1 MNLIMK
7 NKILISILLLC
18 LTSTSL
24 WAQIVNVKG
33 TVTDGFDNSPLPGV
47 AIKVKNKS
55 VGTITD
61 SEGNYA
67 ITADRKDVLVFS
79 FLGMNTEERR
89 INNQTVINVVM
100 QSQSYMLDEF
110 VAIGYGTMKKS
121 DLTGSVSSIGSK
133 DILKSAPISLEHGL
147 QDRKST
153 RLNSSHTRPSRMPSS
168 A

>member
-100 QSQSYMLDEF
+100 QSQSYM
-110 VAIGYGTMKKS
+110 
-121 DLTGSVSSIGSK
+121 
-133 DILKSAPISLEHGL
+133 
-147 QDRKST
+147 
-153 RLNSSHTRPSRMPSS
+153 
-168 A
+168 